1 MNTVDLLTDAFG
13 RVRENVH
20 DVVEGLTPEQLGARL
35 DDDANSIAWLIWH
48 LTRVQ
53 DDHIAG
59 VADAEQIWTTRGW
72 DERFGLPLPASST
85 GYGHDSEDV
94 AAVRVDAPELLTGYY
109 DEVHERT
116 IDYVRGLTDADLDR
130 VVDRA
135 WNPPVTL
142 GVRLVSV
149 IDDDTQ
155 HVGQAAFV
163 RGVILGRA
171 GT

>member
-20 DVVEGLTPEQLGARL
+20 DVVEGLTPEQLGARV
-35 DDDANSIAWLIWH
+35 DDANSIAWLIWH

-53 DDHIAG
+53 DDHISE
-59 VADAEQIWTTRGW
+59 VADAEQIWTAREW
-72 DERFGLPLPASST
+72 SERFGLPLPVTST
-85 GYGHDSEDV
+85 GYGHDSEHV
-94 AAVRVDAPELLTGYY
+94 AAVRVDSPDLLTGYY

-163 RGVILGRA
+163 RGVILRRTGA
-171 GT
+171 

>member
-20 DVVEGLTPEQLGARL
+20 DVVEGLTPEQLGARV
-35 DDDANSIAWLIWH
+35 DDANSIAWLIWH

-53 DDHIAG
+53 DDHISE
-59 VADAEQIWTTRGW
+59 VADAEQIWTAREW
-72 DERFGLPLPASST
+72 SERFGLPLPVTST
-85 GYGHDSEDV
+85 GYGHDSEHV
-94 AAVRVDAPELLTGYY
+94 AAVRVDSPDLLTGYY

-116 IDYVRGLTDADLDR
+116 IDYVRGLTEADLDR

-163 RGVILGRA
+163 RGVILRRTGA
-171 GT
+171 